1 MKSKVYKTAFA
12 AWISLATIGIA
23 NAQTVAPDAGTNA
36 YAKTVTNTVNINN
49 NSEARNQ
56 EKQTQEGDII
66 KKSKTFTKS
75 YPIDANDVIQIDNSY
90 GKIDVTTWNKNEVK
104 VDIAIQASANDE
116 ADAQKILDQ
125 TNINSDK
132 SGNVASFKT
141 EINQGS
147 SWWGTLTQHGKA
159 KTHKVEINYTVYM
172 PAKTAL
178 TLTNKYGGINLP
190 DLDGKLNIKSS
201 YGGLAAKSLTNA
213 DNVFL
218 ISYGGANIGSITG
231 GQVKVSYGSLDLGE
245 ADKLD
250 ATISYSPI
258 KITKLISTGNIDL
271 KYGSLQISEVGK
283 GLKTLNVNSSY
294 SPVKLG
300 PLGGL
305 NTDFDVTTHYG
316 EFSYNNN
323 VSVTSKTPDN
333 EHGYTSTKNY
343 KGHIGKGGN
352 DRVITIKSSYG
363 GVKFD

>member
-1 MKSKVYKTAFA
+1 MKSRVYKTAFA
-12 AWISLATIGIA
+12 VWISLATIGIA
-23 NAQTVAPDAGTNA
+23 NAQNAAPDAGTNA
-36 YAKTVTNTVNINN
+36 YAKTVTKTVTYTSNK
-49 NSEARNQ
+49 SETDNP
-56 EKQTQEGDII
+56 EGDVI

-75 YPIDANDVIQIDNSY
+75 YPIDANDMIQIDNSY
-90 GKIDVTTWNKNEVK
+90 GKVDVTTWNKNEVK
-104 VDIAIQASANDE
+104 VDVTIEASANDE

-125 TNINSDK
+125 TNISSDK

-141 EINQGS
+141 DINQAS
-147 SWWGTLTQHGKA
+147 SWWGVLTQNGKS

-190 DLDGKLNIKSS
+190 DLAGKLNIKSS
-201 YGGLAAKSLTNA
+201 YGGLVAKSLTNA
-213 DNVFL
+213 DNVFV

-258 KITKLISTGNIDL
+258 KITRLTTTGSIDL
-271 KYGSLQISEVGK
+271 KYGSLQISDVGK

-300 PLGGL
+300 SLGGL

-316 EFSYNNN
+316 EFSYNSN
-323 VSVTSKTPDN
+323 VNVTSKSPADN
-333 EHGYTSTKNY
+333 QRGYSSTKNY
-343 KGHIGKGGN
+343 KGHIGKGDN
-352 DRVITIKSSYG
+352 DKVITIKSSYG
-363 GVKFD
+363 DVKFD